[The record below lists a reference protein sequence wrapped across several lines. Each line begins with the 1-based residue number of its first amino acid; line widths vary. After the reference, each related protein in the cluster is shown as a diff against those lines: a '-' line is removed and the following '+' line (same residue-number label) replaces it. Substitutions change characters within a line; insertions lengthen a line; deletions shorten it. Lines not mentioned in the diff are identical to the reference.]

1 MSRPHKWVELETPI
15 VDLYTLKPKEFAF
28 RNTAKLKTT
37 QDKSTDAGKWA
48 LKRFKS
54 SRLISRGSLLQKWLL
69 ESLLLR
75 LIETFEFQELILL
88 RLTFFLN
95 VVCFFSFKCFS
106 NVVYYATR
114 AFINICR
121 SRGFWNRV
129 RWILLQ
135 SILGEMAKISKIFT
149 FIKVGSVLG
158 TPKTLEGGSKC
169 RSSKYTIERTCQ
181 VFLCGS
187 G

>member
-37 QDKSTDAGKWA
+37 QDRSTDAGKWA
-48 LKRFKS
+48 YKHSWYYLKRFKS
-54 SRLISRGSLLQKWLL
+54 SCLISRGSLLQKWLL
-69 ESLLLR
+69 ESLLLH

-106 NVVYYATR
+106 DVVYYATR
-114 AFINICR
+114 AFINIIVHVDFEIVWDESCC
-121 SRGFWNRV
+121 
-129 RWILLQ
+129 
-135 SILGEMAKISKIFT
+135 K
-149 FIKVGSVLG
+149 
-158 TPKTLEGGSKC
+158 
-169 RSSKYTIERTCQ
+169 
-181 VFLCGS
+181 VFLVKWPKYRRYS
-187 G
+187 HLLKWVVY